1 MPEKTGVIRTIAA
14 LGIADVRYGNEPM
27 RGQFLNEPDH
37 MAARAMKF
45 FGENFKRW
53 PSIAFTACE
62 IGQIGVQFL
71 GLFRDF
77 GPLLKPLR
85 QPHAM
90 KQAMRIDKTLR
101 RQVCYR

>member
-1 MPEKTGVIRTIAA
+1 LRGIEGFAFWRCQNEASVALGLHPGMPEKTVVIRTIAA

-71 GLFRDF
+71 GL
-77 GPLLKPLR
+77 
-85 QPHAM
+85 
-90 KQAMRIDKTLR
+90 
-101 RQVCYR
+101 